1 MSKIIIKSLNFN
13 GHNNLSQL
21 NDLNKR
27 QNKLSEIDDEIL
39 KQLYGGRLP
48 NDNELAVIVAL
59 RNTDPSRSLTGAILN
74 GQSISINI
82 AVFYPGSSNN
92 TSNQI
97 NG

>member
-27 QNKLSEIDDEIL
+27 QNNLSEIDDEIL

-82 AVFYPGSSNN
+82 AVFDPGSSNN